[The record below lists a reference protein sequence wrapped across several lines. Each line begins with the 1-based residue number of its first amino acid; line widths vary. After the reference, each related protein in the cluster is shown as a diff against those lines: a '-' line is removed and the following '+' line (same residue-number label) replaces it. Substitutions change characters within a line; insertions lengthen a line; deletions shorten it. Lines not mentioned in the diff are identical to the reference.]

1 MKMKNNSVI
10 IPKQENP
17 LIRLELNDRTIL
29 EAPANRVRRLL
40 QEETETVTRNKLEK
54 YAELNFQVLQKI
66 QNDIRIEYN
75 SSKDLIKRLEK
86 QKKKN
91 NLADEKISQLKQQNQ
106 TLQETFTEEKKRL
119 KKRVKVLEKI
129 IEEMD

>member
-40 QEETETVTRNKLEK
+40 QEETETVTRNTLEK
-54 YAELNFQVLQKI
+54 YADLNFQVLQKI

-91 NLADEKISQLKQQNQ
+91 NLADKKISQLKQQNQ

>member
-91 NLADEKISQLKQQNQ
+91 NLADKKISQLKQQNQ

>member
-54 YAELNFQVLQKI
+54 YAELNIQVLQKI

-91 NLADEKISQLKQQNQ
+91 NLADKKISQLKQQNQ